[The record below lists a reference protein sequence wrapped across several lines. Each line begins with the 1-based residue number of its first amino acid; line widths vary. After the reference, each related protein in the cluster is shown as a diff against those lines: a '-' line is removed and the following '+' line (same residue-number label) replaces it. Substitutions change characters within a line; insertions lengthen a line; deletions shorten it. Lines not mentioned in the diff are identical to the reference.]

1 MLSWLGFATV
11 GVILALLLTNR
22 VAAVVALAGV
32 PIVAAFVAGFTP
44 ADVGEF
50 AGAGIADVAGTA
62 AMFVFAI
69 AFFGVLR
76 DAGMFDPIIDRIVG
90 LAGDT
95 PATVCVATT
104 ALACAVHL
112 DGAGATTFLIT
123 IPAMLPVF
131 DGLGMRRLLLATCVG
146 LGAGV
151 MNLLPWGGPA
161 LRAASTTDVPV
172 NDLWVP
178 LIPAQIAGIV
188 TVLVIAWWLGRRES
202 KRITAAEPVPVA
214 AAGGPEPRAVT
225 HPAESG
231 GSGTNAVYAG
241 TDPGP
246 AGSSDGGDSDGGDSD
261 GGDAT
266 AGGLRRPRL
275 FWFNIA
281 LTAAVV
287 GGLVAGLA
295 SAETLFLAGL
305 VLALVVNYPG
315 LRAQTERI
323 EAHAKGAMLMVIT
336 LLAAGVFLGIL
347 EATGMIEAMATASA
361 EAIPAGAAPAL
372 PLIVGVLGV
381 PLSLLFGPDA
391 FYFGV
396 LPVLTGVG
404 EQFGITGTEL
414 AQAALLGQET
424 LGFPISPLTGS
435 FYLLVGLAGVEIGK
449 HIRALIGWAW
459 LASLVMLAVAL
470 ATGAIP
476 VWAA

>member
-22 VAAVVALAGV
+22 VAAVVALSGV
-32 PIVAAFVAGFTP
+32 PIVAAFVAGFGP
-44 ADVGEF
+44 AQVGEF

-90 LAGDT
+90 FAGNA
-95 PATVCVATT
+95 PATVCLATT
-104 ALACAVHL
+104 ALACAAHL

-161 LRAASTTDVPV
+161 VRAASTTDVPV

-178 LIPAQIAGIV
+178 LIPAQIAGLV

-202 KRITAAEPVPVA
+202 TRLAAPEPVAVA
-214 AAGGPEPRAVT
+214 AAGVP
-225 HPAESG
+225 
-231 GSGTNAVYAG
+231 
-241 TDPGP
+241 DP
-246 AGSSDGGDSDGGDSD
+246 AGATPVAGPDPTTADTTDSTDSTDWTDREESHATVSSGAARDDT
-261 GGDAT
+261 DAG
-266 AGGLRRPRL
+266 ALRRPRL

-281 LTAAVV
+281 LTVGV
-287 GGLVAGLA
+287 IGGLVAGVA
-295 SAETLFLAGL
+295 AAEALFLAGL
-305 VLALVVNYPG
+305 VIALIVNYPG
-315 LRAQTERI
+315 LKAQTDRI
-323 EAHAKGAMLMVIT
+323 EAHAKGAMLMVTT

-347 EATGMIEAMATASA
+347 EASGMIEAMATAAA

-404 EQFGITGTEL
+404 EQFGITATEL

-435 FYLLVGLAGVEIGK
+435 FYLLVGLAGVGIGK

-476 VWAA
+476 VWAS